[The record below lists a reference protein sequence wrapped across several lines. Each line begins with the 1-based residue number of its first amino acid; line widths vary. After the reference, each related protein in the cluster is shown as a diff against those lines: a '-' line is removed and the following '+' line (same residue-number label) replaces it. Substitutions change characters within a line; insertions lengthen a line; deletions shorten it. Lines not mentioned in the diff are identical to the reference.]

1 MFLAFDTL
9 STFVR
14 VDDDS
19 GGVRKTKK
27 FQAVCFSIL
36 FSALYID
43 QHGIR
48 RIESCFQ
55 RTVKTPKEKPCV
67 TYQTDSSLRVCT
79 NSTTGTSSTHY
90 FYLFFILRT
99 LLRVIATRTAA
110 VGEIGEVT
118 SACRST
124 IT

>member
-19 GGVRKTKK
+19 RGVRKTKK
-27 FQAVCFSIL
+27 FQAVVVCFSIL

-55 RTVKTPKEKPCV
+55 RTVKTPKKNHALHTKPTARFV
-67 TYQTDSSLRVCT
+67 YVQTALPVRQA
-79 NSTTGTSSTHY
+79 HII
-90 FYLFFILRT
+90 FICFLYSV
-99 LLRVIATRTAA
+99 LYY
-110 VGEIGEVT
+110 G
-118 SACRST
+118 
-124 IT
+124 